1 MNVRTWEVVR
11 VFRDKDSILRR
22 VAEKQAGGCK
32 PFVAERKINL
42 RRLKNHSA
50 ENEKSFGADFYNV
63 NYQVVANILPNVF
76 FRSVT

>member
-32 PFVAERKINL
+32 TVS
-42 RRLKNHSA
+42 RRT
-50 ENEKSFGADFYNV
+50 ENQSQEIEKSFG
-63 NYQVVANILPNVF
+63 
-76 FRSVT
+76 